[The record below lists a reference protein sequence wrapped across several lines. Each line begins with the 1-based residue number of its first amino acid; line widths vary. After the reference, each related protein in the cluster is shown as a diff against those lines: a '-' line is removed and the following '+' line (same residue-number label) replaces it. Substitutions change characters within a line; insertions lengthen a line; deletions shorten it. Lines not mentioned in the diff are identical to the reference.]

1 MAELT
6 EQLPLQEQIDAL
18 RDDMKRILDGMAD
31 FENRIS
37 YQENAHTSSDAS
49 LRDPQEDEP
58 LGVAVIDYATLE
70 DIDKVRALFVN
81 LKNQFNER
89 SSKKKRLSRYD

>member
-1 MAELT
+1 MER
-6 EQLPLQEQIDAL
+6 LPLQEQIDAL

-31 FENRIS
+31 FENRIA
-37 YQENAHTSSDAS
+37 YQENAHTQSDAS

-89 SSKKKRLSRYD
+89 SSKKIHKDRI